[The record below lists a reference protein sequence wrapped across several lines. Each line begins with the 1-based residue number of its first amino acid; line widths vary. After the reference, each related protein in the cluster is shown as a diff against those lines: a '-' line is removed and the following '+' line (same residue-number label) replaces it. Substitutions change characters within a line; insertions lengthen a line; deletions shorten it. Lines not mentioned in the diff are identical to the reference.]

1 MKEAVRK
8 LALQNAS
15 SSWIYTHESGECD
28 WANLPHISTLQR
40 VVPLNLSPRF
50 LHSELHSFKFN
61 GGEGQYPLAK
71 RAL

>member
-15 SSWIYTHESGECD
+15 SSWIYTLEGGEYNG
-28 WANLPHISTLQR
+28 AYSSHISTLQR
-40 VVPLNLSPRF
+40 VVPLNPSLYF
-50 LHSELHSFKFN
+50 LHSELHSFKSN
-61 GGEGQYPLAK
+61 GGEGRYPLAK